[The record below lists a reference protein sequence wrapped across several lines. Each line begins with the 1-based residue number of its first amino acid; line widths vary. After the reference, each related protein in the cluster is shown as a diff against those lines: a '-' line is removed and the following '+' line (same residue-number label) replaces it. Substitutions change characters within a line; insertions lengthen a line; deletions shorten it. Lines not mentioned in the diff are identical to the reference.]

1 MRKVRMRK
9 TGRVQGGGFGCM
21 TKVGEGQLGIWG
33 CATNEDDGSVV
44 IEAMGPDEALE
55 TFIEKVKASP
65 APYGRVASFT
75 LTEDPTIELRQ
86 KFYTN

>member
-1 MRKVRMRK
+1 MRKVRMRV
-9 TGRVQGGGFGCM
+9 TGRVQGVGFRFM
-21 TKVGEGQLGIWG
+21 TKMVADQLGIRG

-75 LTEDPTIELRQ
+75 LMEDPTIELRQ